1 MSSFKPTTE
10 AHLYD
15 PINHEKQMATHIP
28 NFGLLSGKIP
38 DDLFSKVEDEVN
50 TIYSDFNNSSF
61 YGHKLAGNIKNE
73 YGLNKCKKDLENF
86 MVNQALEYDKAFDY
100 GHQIK
105 IADKDMPYIMKES
118 WVNFQAKHEFN
129 PFHTHTG
136 IYSFVLFVDIPYTE
150 EDMSKSPGAKSN
162 SNCAGALSFYYT
174 DILGGMRDFTFKASK
189 KDKQSFI
196 FFPAKLPHSVH
207 PFYEIDTYRIT
218 VSGNIIYKND

>member
-1 MSSFKPTTE
+1 MSSFKPTAE

-15 PINHEKQMATHIP
+15 PIDHQKQMATHIP

-73 YGLNKCKKDLENF
+73 YGLSKCKKDLENF

-136 IYSFVLFVDIPYTE
+136 IYSFVLFVNIP
-150 EDMSKSPGAKSN
+150 
-162 SNCAGALSFYYT
+162 
-174 DILGGMRDFTFKASK
+174 
-189 KDKQSFI
+189 
-196 FFPAKLPHSVH
+196 
-207 PFYEIDTYRIT
+207 
-218 VSGNIIYKND
+218 